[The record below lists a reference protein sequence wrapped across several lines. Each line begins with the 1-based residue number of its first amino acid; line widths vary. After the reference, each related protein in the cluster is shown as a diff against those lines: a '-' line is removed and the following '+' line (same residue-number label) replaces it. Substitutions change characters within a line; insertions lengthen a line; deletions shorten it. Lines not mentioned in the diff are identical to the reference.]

1 MVQRIFWL
9 PGETSATLGPNLRA
23 LLKLY
28 SESVASSSPS
38 GKYLQGCSMSSE
50 FITGYIGYID
60 ACKC

>member
-1 MVQRIFWL
+1 MVQKIFWL

-38 GKYLQGCSMSSE
+38 GKYILAGLLDVVR
-50 FITGYIGYID
+50 IYYRIYRLH
-60 ACKC
+60 